1 MFQLSFQDIEKKY
14 PGFIHMKLLQG
25 IKLSFRLQQIVQ
37 ESCLI
42 VRGFRQ
48 KEGELPSALNGFL
61 YSILKTT
68 KAQRRAILTSLL
80 KQFDDTSVS
89 LSTPTGSLAKFVFHF
104 PFLPAFLL
112 SDLLLATH
120 FCTDWLSQLG
130 LGNQVGWTTDHL

>member
-1 MFQLSFQDIEKKY
+1 MWGTAKLGKFWSNQNNVSQKERVILSTTFNFQEIEKKY

-37 ESCLI
+37 KNPLI

-68 KAQRRAILTSLL
+68 KVQRRAILTSLL
-80 KQFDDTSVS
+80 KQFDDTAVR
-89 LSTPTGSLAKFVFHF
+89 
-104 PFLPAFLL
+104 LP
-112 SDLLLATH
+112 
-120 FCTDWLSQLG
+120 CTICI
-130 LGNQVGWTTDHL
+130 V

>member
-1 MFQLSFQDIEKKY
+1 MAKNFTPIVFLQEIEKKY

-37 ESCLI
+37 KSLSI

-48 KEGELPSALNGFL
+48 KEGELPAALNGFL

-80 KQFDDTSVS
+80 KQFDDTSASHS
-89 LSTPTGSLAKFVFHF
+89 LH
-104 PFLPAFLL
+104 
-112 SDLLLATH
+112 
-120 FCTDWLSQLG
+120 
-130 LGNQVGWTTDHL
+130 